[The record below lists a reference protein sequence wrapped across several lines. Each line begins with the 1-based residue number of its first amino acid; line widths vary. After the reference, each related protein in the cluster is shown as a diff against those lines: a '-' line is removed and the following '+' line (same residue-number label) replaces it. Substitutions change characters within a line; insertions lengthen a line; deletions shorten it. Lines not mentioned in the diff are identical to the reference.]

1 MARVLI
7 MGCGRTGSLLAQM
20 LDRAG
25 QEVTVID
32 WNESAFERVGD
43 SYGGRTVTG
52 NALDQDV
59 LRSAGIASADFFVA
73 ATSGDNRN
81 IMASQVAQRV
91 FHVPR
96 VIARIKDPDRAEFFH
111 RLGLEVD
118 CRTSAGAQVLL
129 DLADRELSEQLV

>member
-1 MARVLI
+1 